1 MQLICIF
8 TFLNEGEIM
17 DWLNQ
22 LIIKTMPLVPKPII
36 RKISSRYIAGENL
49 EDAVQVTKSLMKMG
63 GMSTIDVLGEFVTTK
78 EMALHEKS
86 MCSLVLDTIH
96 QNQLESYLSV
106 KPTSLGLDIDF
117 KFAYENI
124 KELVEKAKSLNL
136 FVRLDMENSPYTD
149 KTFQIF
155 KKLRDEGYLN
165 VGIVIQAYLYRSEKD
180 IKDLAKFNPSIRLC
194 KGIYRESPS
203 IAIQDKEGIR
213 QNYKKLLK
221 LILDLGLYPAIATH
235 DDVLINYALELITKY
250 NLKPKDY
257 EFQMLL
263 GVREERRNEL
273 LRSGHRLRVYVPF
286 GKDWYGYSTRRL
298 KENPDIAGY
307 IFKALFVKN

>member
-1 MQLICIF
+1 M
-8 TFLNEGEIM
+8 E
-17 DWLNQ
+17 WLNQ
-22 LIIKTMPLVPKPII
+22 LIIKTMPLVPKPVI

-49 EDAVQVTKSLMKMG
+49 EDAVEVTKSLMKLG

-86 MCSLVLDTIH
+86 MCALVLDAIY

-117 KFAYENI
+117 EFAYENI
-124 KELVEKAKSLNL
+124 KELVEKARSLNL

-155 KKLRDEGYLN
+155 KKLRDEGFLN
-165 VGIVIQAYLYRSEKD
+165 VGIVIQAYLYRSEQD
-180 IKDLAKFNPSIRLC
+180 IKDLAKFKPSIRLC

-203 IAIQDKEGIR
+203 IAIQDKEEIR
-213 QNYKKLLK
+213 LNYKKLLK

-235 DDVLINYALELITKY
+235 DDVLINYALELISKY
-250 NLKPKDY
+250 NLKPTDY

>member
-1 MQLICIF
+1 M
-8 TFLNEGEIM
+8 E
-17 DWLNQ
+17 WLNQ
-22 LIIKTMPLVPKPII
+22 LIIKTMPLVPKGII
-36 RKISSRYIAGENL
+36 QRISRRYIAGETL
-49 EDAVQVTKSLMKMG
+49 EDAVRVTKELMKLG

-86 MCSLVLDTIH
+86 MCSMVLDAIIQH
-96 QNQLESYLSV
+96 QLDAYLSV

-117 KFAYENI
+117 DFAYSNI
-124 KELVEKAKSLNL
+124 KELVDKASKLGV

-149 KTFQIF
+149 KTFEIF
-155 KKLRDEGYLN
+155 KKLRSEGYQN
-165 VGIVIQAYLYRSEKD
+165 IGIVIQAYLYRSEND
-180 IKDLAKFNPSIRLC
+180 IKSLAELKPSIRLC
-194 KGIYRESPS
+194 KGIYRESQE
-203 IAIQDKEGIR
+203 IAIQDKEDIR
-213 QNYKKLLK
+213 ENYKKLLK

-235 DDVLINYALELITKY
+235 DDILIDYALDLIRAY
-250 NLKPKDY
+250 GLKREDY

-273 LRSGHRLRVYVPF
+273 LRNGHRLRVYVPF

-307 IFKALFVKN
+307 IFKAIFIKN

>member
-1 MQLICIF
+1 M
-8 TFLNEGEIM
+8 E
-17 DWLNQ
+17 WLNQ
-22 LIIKTMPLVPKPII
+22 LIIKTMPLVPKAII
-36 RKISSRYIAGENL
+36 RKVSSKYIAGEEL
-49 EDAVQVTKSLMKMG
+49 EDAVRVTKQLMELG

-78 EMALHEKS
+78 EMALHERA
-86 MCSLVLDTIH
+86 MCHKVLEEIYS
-96 QNQLESYLSV
+96 NKLESYLSV

-117 KFAYENI
+117 DFAYENI
-124 KELVEKAKSLNL
+124 KELVDRAKNL
-136 FVRLDMENSPYTD
+136 GIFVRLDMENSPYTD
-149 KTFQIF
+149 KTFELF
-155 KKLRDEGYLN
+155 KKLRGEGYQN
-165 VGIVIQAYLYRSEKD
+165 VGIVIQAYLYRSEQD
-180 IKDLAKFNPSIRLC
+180 IKNLAEYKPSIRLC

-203 IAIQDKEGIR
+203 IAIQDKQGIR
-213 QNYKKLLK
+213 ENYKKLLK

-235 DDVLINYALELITKY
+235 DDILIDYALHLIKERKL
-250 NLKPKDY
+250 NREDY

-307 IFKALFVKN
+307 IFKAIFIKN